1 MTPKMKEPAIL
12 LKAAGMD
19 LETAVRISFRV
30 EKPEKLE
37 KMIAW
42 MKANKTATT
51 DEICK
56 MSRML

>member
-1 MTPKMKEPAIL
+1 MTPKMKEPAIR
-12 LKAAGMD
+12 LKAAGVD
-19 LETAVRISFRV
+19 LETAVGTSFRV
-30 EKPEKLE
+30 EKPKKLE
-37 KMIAW
+37 KMLAW